1 MADKIK
7 KILAK
12 LTVKE
17 QEIVK
22 LLILRVKLGDT
33 DGLNISH
40 LKGHTDLF
48 RVKKGRILYSLPHE
62 VVKDHNSSNR
72 PSKRENLQRLVGI
85 ND

>member
-48 RVKKGRILYSLPHE
+48 RVKKGRIRIVYRMKSSKIIIVRIDRRNE
-62 VVKDHNSSNR
+62 KTYKD
-72 PSKRENLQRLVGI
+72 L
-85 ND
+85 